1 MLLIPAAAAP
11 LQAADRR
18 LLAASD
24 SQTGGN
30 DLNVAQASIE
40 LGWSVPVVFGKR
52 EDGAGG
58 VWMSPLAS
66 ECRFEN
72 DPVNRVTASY
82 LCVICAGQLPTILLG
97 DIYQGDTPLLAGEFS
112 QSYNARAAAWV
123 PGNLIQQR
131 FNVTTSYQE
140 IKLEGG
146 AIGDGDFLDI
156 SQYDTVELA
165 EKIADAVAVGVIKSN
180 GSHITSFNAT
190 VSKTVNW
197 DKIGIWNG
205 VAGPQFVGLAVAA
218 GDEGGSSSVAHPE
231 PKSTEYYE
239 SLSWSYSLSP
249 NDPRTAAGMAPALYY
264 APGSYFY
271 GLQFFASNRWVYDRA
286 DQGRCVDFSGYSI
299 TKPASTEPYG
309 DIEIN
314 VTETIRGGFLM
325 TQTDAIAGYTTGLL
339 GGLAGVTYTITVN
352 EENSEPYPKPE
363 ATLHCGTGGTYADL
377 TTVSVTKQYPAENE
391 GWRRHIHVFARNGTP
406 VPRLIEGTAGS
417 SNLFPDLAKYAML
430 QSQEIDASQIDNNLL
445 LLSARFNAANAI
457 TCDGLAVAPANIAEW
472 LDVMAP
478 LFLLRPT
485 NHNGKIGLRPAIPIT
500 DTYQFNTAP
509 LVPVAAFNEANIIGP
524 PSIQGIAAEDRRWQ
538 VGLLPRWRE
547 QPETNVGII
556 RASGPFRFNGVSDGS
571 PVEVVDASEWVTREL
586 HAVRLAALELAR
598 RRYVEHRATIQVE
611 PSLAMAALAPGSIV
625 SFSQAINPS
634 VGRSGDWSYYYDLL
648 SVSGPPLGPWT
659 LELEHHPTDQTG
671 ASLLAQVVAAAR
683 IA

>member
-30 DLNVAQASIE
+30 DLNVAQTSLD

-72 DPVNRVTASY
+72 DNLNQVTASY
-82 LCVICAGQLPTILLG
+82 QLVLSAGQLPTIQLG
-97 DIYQGDTPLLAGEFS
+97 DIYQGDTPLVIGEYQQAYNGRAGT
-112 QSYNARAAAWV
+112 WT

-131 FNVTTSYQE
+131 FIVTTSNRQE
-140 IKLEGG
+140 TI
-146 AIGDGDFLDI
+146 
-156 SQYDTVELA
+156 
-165 EKIADAVAVGVIKSN
+165 VG
-180 GSHITSFNAT
+180 
-190 VSKTVNW
+190 
-197 DKIGIWNG
+197 DKIGGALLEIRG
-205 VAGPQFVGLAVAA
+205 YSTLGLAAA
-218 GDEGGSSSVAHPE
+218 IAEAMAETTVSTSGNYITRFEITIDKKIDWPSSGGTTLHGIPRTTSIQNP
-231 PKSTEYYE
+231 STEWYN
-239 SLSWSYSLSP
+239 SLSFFQVYNFLDYDKAAFPGTYRYVELYEANENGLTYGLLLSAKNSGIHARADKARYLNISSYS
-249 NDPRTAAGMAPALYY
+249 
-264 APGSYFY
+264 F
-271 GLQFFASNRWVYDRA
+271 NR
-286 DQGRCVDFSGYSI
+286 
-299 TKPASTEPYG
+299 PASVEPYG
-309 DIEIN
+309 NISIYIY
-314 VTETIRGGFLM
+314 ETVRGGFL
-325 TQTDAIAGYTTGLL
+325 QTVTAVETVNATGAYYETGAY
-339 GGLAGVTYTITVN
+339 GGLAGVTYTLNIL
-352 EENSEPYPKPE
+352 EENSEPTPKPE
-363 ATLHCGTGGTYADL
+363 ATLHCGTGGSYADL
-377 TTVSVTKQYPAENE
+377 TTLSVTKQYPAENE

-430 QSQEIDASQIDNNLL
+430 QSQEIDASQIDNNFL

-485 NHNGKIGLRPAIPIT
+485 NHNGRIGLRPAIPIT

-509 LVPVAAFNEANIIGP
+509 LVPVAIFNEANIIGP
-524 PSIQGIAAEDRRWQ
+524 PSIQGIPAEDRRWQ
-538 VGLLPRWRE
+538 VGILPRWRE

-611 PSLAMAALAPGSIV
+611 PSLAIAALAPGSIV
-625 SFSQAINPS
+625 AFSQAINPS
-634 VGRSGDWSYYYDLL
+634 VGRSGDWSYYYYLL
-648 SVSGPPLGPWT
+648 AVSGPPLGPWT